1 MASSLT
7 VYAAFLVLAY
17 LVGLCCYRL
26 LLDPLAGFPGPK
38 LAALTLWY
46 EFYYDVVR
54 RGQYTF
60 KIRDMHGRYGMSYHT
75 YFILLFRYPTQLG
88 LAGTSKPKSEVG
100 N

>member
-7 VYAAFLVLAY
+7 VYAALLILALAY

-26 LLDPLAGFPGPK
+26 LLDPLANFPGPK

-60 KIRDMHGRYGMSYHT
+60 KIRDMHDQYGMSYHT
-75 YFILLFRYPTQLG
+75 YSI
-88 LAGTSKPKSEVG
+88 
-100 N
+100 